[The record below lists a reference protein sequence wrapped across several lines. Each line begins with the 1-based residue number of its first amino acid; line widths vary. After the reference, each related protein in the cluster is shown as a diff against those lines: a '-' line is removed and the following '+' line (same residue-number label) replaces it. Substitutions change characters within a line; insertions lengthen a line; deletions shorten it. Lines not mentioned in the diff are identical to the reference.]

1 MSVRA
6 TTETSASKPVSADYL
21 KEGIE
26 IVSAVQPNNNQLLIR
41 WQEEP
46 RPPCAES
53 KCHYAITT
61 SYNQATLWHSCSGLK
76 GDCERAIEVQGGTQV
91 EVALERDGVKSS
103 RKEMVFAFPAMSD
116 LNQRSS
122 SGGRDVTVSW
132 RQTGD
137 ARLYNVTL
145 FSDSSRSSVK
155 LTEMLKRESFTLH
168 EDEVE
173 GSVLLIQPCADKTH
187 CGSGQNITVTS
198 ATDTPSR
205 NIPGLVASVVGGVL
219 FLVVVAL
226 VVTVV
231 ILKRVKRKEVD
242 DTCRLEEVTRE
253 HPMSSQR
260 SIGLHSS
267 VQVISMSALSHEE
280 TKQQ

>member
-122 SGGRDVTVSW
+122 SGGRGVTVSW
-132 RQTGD
+132 RETGD